1 MNAFVELIRSNP
13 EQERWRDFSR
23 SDYASLAEGFR
34 AMGAK
39 YGTAPTDETS
49 DADIRRI
56 NYEVRTDFSRVAEQ
70 RNEEIPE
77 DCMLY
82 IVSCYLKR
90 FENPPFKSVDRNEDI
105 LGKLDYETTAY
116 LRDGIV
122 NTYDPDLLKKLHFC
136 GRSMQEMIDRES
148 GID

>member
-1 MNAFVELIRSNP
+1 MNAFVELLRSNP
-13 EQERWRDFSR
+13 EQERWRDFNR

-34 AMGAK
+34 AVGSK
-39 YGTAPTDETS
+39 YDTAPTDATS

-56 NYEVRTDFSRVAEQ
+56 NHAVRTDFSRVAEE

-82 IVSCYLKR
+82 IVYCYLSKY
-90 FENPPFKSVDRNEDI
+90 ENPPFPSANRNEDI

-122 NTYDPDLLKKLHFC
+122 NTYDPDLLKKIHFC
-136 GRSMQEMIDRES
+136 GRTMQEMIDRES

>member
-13 EQERWRDFSR
+13 DQERWRDFDR
-23 SDYASLAEGFR
+23 NDYPSLAEGFR
-34 AMGAK
+34 TMGAK
-39 YGTAPTDETS
+39 YGTAPTDATS

-56 NYEVRTDFSRVAEQ
+56 NYEVRTDFTRVAEE

-82 IVSCYLKR
+82 IVFCYLGR
-90 FENPPFKSVDRNEDI
+90 YETTPFPSADRNEDI
-105 LGKLDYETTAY
+105 LEKLDYETTAY
-116 LRDGIV
+116 RRDGIV
-122 NTYDPDLLKKLHFC
+122 GTYDPNLWKNMRHC
-136 GRSMQEMIDRES
+136 GRTIQEIVDGES